1 MENATKAAIMTATT
15 LIGVMILTLIVYLFR
30 TGAILGDTYESNRK
44 TVEIETFNSKIT
56 PYQRTVGV
64 HEEDGKMS
72 IMQSNSFLDV
82 ISACNYAYNIN
93 KTNDQD
99 PRNSLTIEIDIDGE
113 MYSIFPDSECD
124 LEKGEVYEG
133 AVEGN
138 DMATKVRL
146 YDILDNISLSKTDY
160 PLSTVISASNG
171 GLIYLYNFDGELLAG
186 TEFTDYNP
194 DMNDSKISY
203 IRFTMVKLDE
213 VTDIIN
219 NNLLSNDWIER
230 IDRMN
235 TP

>member
-56 PYQRTVGV
+56 PYQKSVGV

-72 IMQSNSFLDV
+72 ILQSNSFLDV
-82 ISACNYAYNIN
+82 ISACNYAYSIN
-93 KTNDQD
+93 KENDQD

-113 MYSIFPDSECD
+113 FYSIFPDSECD
-124 LEKGEVYEG
+124 LDKGEVYEG

-138 DMATKVRL
+138 DMSTKVRL
-146 YDILDNISLSKTDY
+146 YDILDNTSLSKTTY
-160 PLSTVISASNG
+160 PLSTVIKANNG
-171 GLIYLYNFDGELLAG
+171 GLIYYYNFDGELLAG
-186 TEFTDYNP
+186 TEFNEYNS
-194 DMNDSKISY
+194 DMSDSKISY
-203 IRFTMVKLDE
+203 IRFTLVKLDTVPE
-213 VTDIIN
+213 IIN
-219 NNLLSNDWIER
+219 NNLLASDAEWQ
-230 IDRMN
+230 IDRVN